1 MNEMIAYC
9 GLDCLQC
16 GALIATRT
24 NDDVKRAEVAALW
37 REEFGADIT
46 AEDINCDG
54 CLSEDGLLYQHCQ
67 VCEIRTCG
75 LQKGVV
81 NCAHCNEYPCAKLA
95 DFLAA
100 VPEAKT
106 RLDAISARL

>member
-24 NDDVKRAEVAALW
+24 NDDGKRVEVAALW
-37 REEFGADIT
+37 TEEHGGDIN

-54 CLSEDGLLYQHCQ
+54 CTSEGGQLYRHCA
-67 VCEIRTCG
+67 VCEIRKCG
-75 LQKGVV
+75 VEKGVV
-81 NCAHCNEYPCAKLA
+81 NCAHCDEYPCAKLTE
-95 DFLAA
+95 FFVM
-100 VPEAKT
+100 VPTSKIK
-106 RLDAISARL
+106 LDGIRVGL

>member
-16 GALIATRT
+16 SALIATRT

-46 AEDINCDG
+46 AEDIYCDG
-54 CLSEDGLLYQHCQ
+54 CLSESGPLYQHCE
-67 VCEIRTCG
+67 VCEIRKCG
-75 LQKGVV
+75 VQKGVV
-81 NCAHCNEYPCAKLA
+81 NCAHCGEYLCTKLA

-100 VPEAKT
+100 VPEAKAK
-106 RLDAISARL
+106 LDAVRAGL